1 LSRKN
6 KMSLPRLLPAARWL
20 KARPRS
26 SVAPQRAAEE
36 TPGPNPKPFAELP
49 GPRRLPLVGNLHQQ
63 LDTASLNRTHAQFRT
78 QFGDIYKT
86 TAFGT
91 TTVHIHNPEDVRK
104 LLVGD
109 GPVPYNP
116 AFEGME
122 YFRRH
127 ELVRYFGGSLGLVGQ
142 GEDWR
147 AFRQLVQQD
156 MMRPGSALH
165 YLQHIEAI
173 AGELADRVAA
183 GRDAAGE
190 TNVGALCQEF
200 GLEAIGQVFL
210 GCRLGSLQGSS
221 DSRTIR
227 HNADIFFREALI
239 TVLLPM
245 WAVRCTPVYRRLL
258 AAQTALAEVTGRRV
272 AAALTAIDPEDESDG
287 SVLARLA
294 RRCGTDSPVP
304 AVMAMDALF
313 AGVDTTGHA
322 LAFLLYH
329 LASSPGPQDL
339 LARELREELSASEA
353 LTPASLQRLKY
364 LRACVQESMRL
375 LPVAGFSMRQT
386 QVELVLGGY
395 SLPAKTKV
403 MRWGILAARDPG
415 QYTDP
420 ATFRPERWLR
430 GSAHHHSAHS
440 HVGLP
445 FGHGPRACVG
455 QRFAVLELQ
464 VAVATLL
471 RDFRLEYDSGRWGE
485 VGAQFGFTNCPDRDV
500 RIRFI
505 KR

>member
-1 LSRKN
+1 MAPQS
-6 KMSLPRLLPAARWL
+6 PQPAKETAGPI
-20 KARPRS
+20 ARPF
-26 SVAPQRAAEE
+26 
-36 TPGPNPKPFAELP
+36 TELP

-63 LDTASLNRTHAQFRT
+63 LDTASLNRIHADFRT
-78 QFGDIYKT
+78 QFGDIYQT

-91 TTVHIHNPEDVRK
+91 TTVHIHNPEDVRT
-104 LLVGD
+104 LLAAD

-127 ELVRYFGGSLGLVGQ
+127 ELAYYFGGSPGLVGSQ

-156 MMRPGSALH
+156 MMRPGSALY

-173 AGELADRVAA
+173 ARELSDRAAA

-190 TNVGALCQEF
+190 TSVGVLCQEF

-227 HNADIFFREALI
+227 HNADIFFREIII

-245 WAVRCTPVYRRLL
+245 WAVRCTPFYRHLL
-258 AAQTALAEVTGRRV
+258 AAQTALAEVLGRRV
-272 AAALTAIDPEDESDG
+272 AAALATIDPEDESDG
-287 SVLARLA
+287 SVLARLV
-294 RRCGTDSPVP
+294 RRCGTESPVP

-339 LARELREELSASEA
+339 LARELREELGASEP

-375 LPVAGFSMRQT
+375 LPVVSFSMRRT
-386 QVELVLGGY
+386 QVDLVLGGY
-395 SLPAKTKV
+395 SLPAGTKV
-403 MRWGILAARDPG
+403 SRWGILSARDPE

-430 GSAHHHSAHS
+430 GSDHHHHAHS
-440 HVGLP
+440 HAGLP

-505 KR
+505 ER